1 MSNITNL
8 INNTQKTENPAI
20 LWPILVDSE
29 FCNNQM
35 KNEQMLSDLE
45 EVQGLITA
53 IAVADKYNISIPKFT
68 AKIVEDT
75 TRAQLKAISVK
86 VNSYVD
92 EAFSSLYWNIL
103 AEEPNYDLYVFS
115 TEDSAAIINATSAG

>member
-8 INNTQKTENPAI
+8 INNTQQTENPAI

-29 FCNNQM
+29 FCNDKM

-53 IAVADKYNISIPKFT
+53 IAEADRRNISIPKFT
-68 AKIVEDT
+68 ANIVEDT
-75 TRAQLKAISVK
+75 THAQLKAISVK

-92 EAFSSLYWNIL
+92 EAFSNLYWNIL
-103 AEEPNYDLYVFS
+103 SEYSIYDYVFS
-115 TEDSAAIINATSAG
+115 TEDSAAIINATSAT

>member
-8 INNTQKTENPAI
+8 INNTQQNENPAI

-29 FCNNQM
+29 FCNDQM

-53 IAVADKYNISIPKFT
+53 IAEADRQNISIPKLT
-68 AKIVEDT
+68 ANIVEDT
-75 TRAQLKAISVK
+75 THAQLKAISVK

-92 EAFSSLYWNIL
+92 EAFSNLYWNIL
-103 AEEPNYDLYVFS
+103 SEDSNYDYVFS

>member
-1 MSNITNL
+1 MSNIKNL

-29 FCNNQM
+29 FCNDQM

-53 IAVADKYNISIPKFT
+53 IAEADRRNISIPKFT
-68 AKIVEDT
+68 ANIVEDT
-75 TRAQLKAISVK
+75 THAQLKAISVK

-92 EAFSSLYWNIL
+92 EAFSNLYWNIL
-103 AEEPNYDLYVFS
+103 SEDSNYDYVFS

>member
-8 INNTQKTENPAI
+8 INNTQQTENPAI
-20 LWPILVDSE
+20 LWPILVESE
-29 FCNNQM
+29 FCNDQM

-53 IAVADKYNISIPKFT
+53 IAEADRQNISIPKLT
-68 AKIVEDT
+68 ASIVEDT
-75 TRAQLKAISVK
+75 THAQLKAISVK

-92 EAFSSLYWNIL
+92 EAFSNLYWNIL
-103 AEEPNYDLYVFS
+103 SEDSNYDYVFS

>member
-8 INNTQKTENPAI
+8 INNTQRVEDPAI

-29 FCNNQM
+29 FCNDQM

-53 IAVADKYNISIPKFT
+53 IAEADRRNISIPKFT
-68 AKIVEDT
+68 ANIVEDT
-75 TRAQLKAISVK
+75 THAQLKAISVK
-86 VNSYVD
+86 VNSYVNQD
-92 EAFSSLYWNIL
+92 FANLYWRIL
-103 AEEPNYDLYVFS
+103 SEDSIYDYVFS
-115 TEDSAAIINATSAG
+115 TEDSATIINATSAS

>member
-8 INNTQKTENPAI
+8 INNTQQTENPAI

-29 FCNNQM
+29 FCNDQM

-53 IAVADKYNISIPKFT
+53 IAEADRRNISIPKFT
-68 AKIVEDT
+68 ANIVEDT
-75 TRAQLKAISVK
+75 THDQLKAISVK

-92 EAFSSLYWNIL
+92 EAFSNLYWNIL
-103 AEEPNYDLYVFS
+103 SEDSNYDYVFS

>member
-8 INNTQKTENPAI
+8 INNTQQTENPAI

-29 FCNNQM
+29 FCNDQM

-53 IAVADKYNISIPKFT
+53 IAEADRRNISIPKLT
-68 AKIVEDT
+68 ANIVEDT
-75 TRAQLKAISVK
+75 THAQLKAISVK
-86 VNSYVD
+86 VNSYVN
-92 EAFSSLYWNIL
+92 EAFSNLYWNIL
-103 AEEPNYDLYVFS
+103 SEDSNYDYVFS

>member
-8 INNTQKTENPAI
+8 INNTQQAEHPAI

-29 FCNNQM
+29 FCNDQM

-53 IAVADKYNISIPKFT
+53 IAEADRQNISIPKFT
-68 AKIVEDT
+68 ANIVEDT
-75 TRAQLKAISVK
+75 THDQLKAISVK
-86 VNSYVD
+86 INSYVD
-92 EAFSSLYWNIL
+92 EAFSNLYWNIL
-103 AEEPNYDLYVFS
+103 SEDSNYDYVFS